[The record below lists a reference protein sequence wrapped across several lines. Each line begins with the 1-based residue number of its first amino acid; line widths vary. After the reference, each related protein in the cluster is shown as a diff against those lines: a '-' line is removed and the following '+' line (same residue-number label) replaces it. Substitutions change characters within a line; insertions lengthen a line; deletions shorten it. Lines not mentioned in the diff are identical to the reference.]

1 MRPDD
6 SWELHGPGSKRSGAF
21 AFYRRIFS
29 EVAKLGR
36 HLTVNQAMR
45 RFESCPRSQSV
56 LASGVT
62 GNTFGSE
69 PKDSGIVS

>member
-1 MRPDD
+1 MAPDLND
-6 SWELHGPGSKRSGAF
+6 PGLLL
-21 AFYRRIFS
+21 FYRRIFS